1 MRFHK
6 EQSDLLK
13 QSGRLVD
20 TAFPEFGPNKKQE
33 ITRLLYEISKRESSA
48 PDNIIEHAGFKDFE
62 KLKQYLLKKRYPRA
76 CLHNGIN
83 RPYLPKISLDE
94 KYALR
99 IKKEDFYPK
108 KIFIET
114 SARGSGLADK
124 FRKTFPKASVSEI
137 ISLKDYLKNNRGFD
151 ISSYNKRR
159 DTVFITYENYDF
171 FKRCP
176 CTKKAVGCGYNIFNL
191 SFGCMFE
198 CTYCYLQ
205 EYTNSPGIIFPAN
218 IDRFFDEFPSYKKRG
233 MRIGTGEFS
242 DSLMLDHITGY
253 SLPIVGFFKKHK
265 DVRFEF
271 KTKSN
276 NIKNL
281 LSAPHAGNIVISWS
295 LNPQKMIDENEFF
308 TASLKDRLAAAR
320 RCAQAGYKI
329 GFHFDPVIY
338 FDGWQKQYEKV
349 IGLMFDYIKPKDIA
363 WISIGTLRFNPSVKQ
378 IIEARFPSNKILD
391 GELLPGFDNKLR
403 YPVDIRLEI
412 YRHLLKSLS
421 KHSKKLPVYLC
432 MEDISVWRELKL
444 HPVAVL
450 W

>member
-1 MRFHK
+1 MRLYK
-6 EQSDLLK
+6 ERSNLLK
-13 QSGRLVD
+13 KAGAIVDSG
-20 TAFPEFGPNKKQE
+20 FPKFGPNKKQE
-33 ITRLLYEISKRESSA
+33 ITRLLYEISKRGPCIPE
-48 PDNIIEHAGFKDFE
+48 DILKDIDFRDFE
-62 KLKQYLLKKRYPRA
+62 KLKQYLLRKRYPHA
-76 CLHNGIN
+76 YLHNEIN
-83 RPYLPKISLDE
+83 RPYLPKISLDKKSVLHIE
-94 KYALR
+94 KQN
-99 IKKEDFYPK
+99 FYPK
-108 KIFIET
+108 NIFIEK
-114 SARGSGLADK
+114 SAWHSCLADK
-124 FRKTFPKASVSEI
+124 FRKAFPGAKHSEI
-137 ISLKDYLKNNRGFD
+137 SSLKDYLKVNKNFS
-151 ISSYNKRR
+151 IASYNERR
-159 DTVFITYENYDF
+159 DSVFITYENYDF

-191 SFGCMFE
+191 SFGCIFE
-198 CTYCYLQ
+198 CSYCYLQ

-253 SLPIVGFFKKHK
+253 SLPIVDFFKKHK

-281 LSAPHAGNIVISWS
+281 LSASHAGNIVISWS
-295 LNPQKMIDENEFF
+295 LSPQKMIDENEFL

-320 RCAQAGYKI
+320 QCAQAGYKI

-444 HPVAVL
+444 RPVAVL